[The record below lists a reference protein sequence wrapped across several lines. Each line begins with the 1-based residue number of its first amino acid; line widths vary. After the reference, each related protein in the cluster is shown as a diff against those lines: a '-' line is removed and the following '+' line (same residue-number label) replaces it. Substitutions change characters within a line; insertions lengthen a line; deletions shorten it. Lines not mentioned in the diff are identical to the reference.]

1 MKALTITNESVTRED
16 LLELAHRIPGAWVG
30 IRIAAVLLLPVVL
43 LCSLW
48 LIPWVIFA
56 IFKGK

>member
-30 IRIAAVLLLPVVL
+30 IRIAAVLFFGRDGKQQELLNY
-43 LCSLW
+43 
-48 LIPWVIFA
+48 LIYHGGAW
-56 IFKGK
+56 